1 MALFIK
7 TNKIHVHVFNSK
19 IFKKKDEL
27 QDVKLTPVSGVADIL
42 PISFVMIYQIKLHS
56 FVLFKAMIAY
66 MILNATPH
74 AAVISMI
81 VALIV

>member
-1 MALFIK
+1 M
-7 TNKIHVHVFNSK
+7 N
-19 IFKKKDEL
+19 FKMFSN
-27 QDVKLTPVSGVADIL
+27 TYTADIFTNQFCNTCNL
-42 PISFVMIYQIKLHS
+42 SNQTAIFV
-56 FVLFKAMIAY
+56 VFKAMIAY

>member
-19 IFKKKDEL
+19 IFKKKDEF

-42 PISFVMIYQIKLHS
+42 PISFVMIYKIKLHS

>member
-1 MALFIK
+1 M
-7 TNKIHVHVFNSK
+7 
-19 IFKKKDEL
+19 
-27 QDVKLTPVSGVADIL
+27 ADIL
-42 PISFVMIYQIKLHS
+42 PISFVIIYQIKLHS
-56 FVLFKAMIAY
+56 FVLFKAIIAY

>member
-19 IFKKKDEL
+19 ILKKKDEF
-27 QDVKLTPVSGVADIL
+27 QDVKLTPVSGMADIL
-42 PISFVMIYQIKLHS
+42 PISFVIIYQIKLHS